1 MNLRGDE
8 TKMKN
13 INILYYG
20 KVKPVD
26 VYENMFEYVK
36 SSGIGDCEKDY
47 VEGQPEYF
55 VEEWQAALDSE
66 VYFEYDPMRDFG
78 EIDIDG
84 QNYTRIGRGITELSY
99 VPTDSLS
106 DTLYIIYHCD
116 HSMRKCNCT
125 NEIFQIKEEAEKRAN
140 ELMKK

>member
-1 MNLRGDE
+1 
-8 TKMKN
+8 MKN

-20 KVKPVD
+20 KVKSVD

-47 VEGQPEYF
+47 AEGQPEYF

-66 VYFEYDPMRDFG
+66 IYFGYDPMRDFG

-84 QNYTRIGRGITELSY
+84 QNYTRIGKGITELSY

-106 DTLYIIYHCD
+106 DILYIIYHCNYN
-116 HSMRKCNCT
+116 MRKCNCT
-125 NEIFQIKEEAEKRAN
+125 TEIFQTKEEAEKRAN
-140 ELMKK
+140 ELIKK